1 MSNITTI
8 SNQIWSVADRL
19 RGAYKATEYG
29 HTMLPFMTLCR
40 LDSVL
45 QEQNAKGV
53 TKQSEAKDLANQ
65 FSSLSPQDLATL
77 IINKIGVPYYN
88 LSNYSF
94 ESLLKDEA
102 NIEANFQAYLDGFSE
117 EVKEILDNFTFK
129 ATVSKLI
136 KNNLLFT
143 LIKEFALMNFS
154 PKVVSNIEMG
164 NIFEELLRKFSEMTN
179 ETAGEHYTPRSI
191 VNLCVALAVQMDDEL
206 NETQAVKKIY
216 DPTCG
221 TAGMLTVADDVLKQ
235 MHPGMIT
242 ELYGQELNEESYA
255 IAKADL
261 LLKGYDSKRI
271 HLGNTLSDDR
281 LPELKADY
289 GIANPPYG
297 TSWKGDESF
306 VKAEAARGGGRFDA
320 GTPNVGD
327 GQLLFVQHL
336 IHKLNAKGRAAI
348 VLSGSPL
355 TNGDAGS
362 GESNVRKWV
371 IDNEWLV
378 AVIKLPTDM
387 FYRTNIGTYIWVID
401 KHKEDKRKGK
411 VQFIDA
417 SGQFFKMKKSL
428 GDKRNDMSDDNIE
441 WIKKLYS
448 EFDKADPE
456 FSKVVLNE
464 DLMFLKVTV
473 DVPKTDDSGD
483 FVKDKKGKIVVDKS
497 QRDSE
502 KIPFSED
509 IEAYMKR
516 EVLPHVPSAIWDE
529 GKIGVE
535 FPLDQYFYKY
545 EPLLSTEEIKA
556 DLDQSVAKIQSLMKE
571 IFG

>member
-1 MSNITTI
+1 MSNIATI
-8 SNQIWSVADRL
+8 SNQIWNVADRL

-45 QEQNAKGV
+45 QEENANGV
-53 TKQSEAKDLANQ
+53 TKQNEAKDLANQ

-77 IINKIGVPYYN
+77 IMTKIDVPYYN
-88 LSNYSF
+88 LSNYRF

-129 ATVSKLI
+129 PTVSKLV

-143 LIKEFALMNFS
+143 IIKEFALMNLS

-191 VNLCVALAVQMDDEL
+191 INLCVALAVQMDEEL
-206 NETQAVKKIY
+206 NASQAVKKIY

-235 MHPGMIT
+235 MHPDMIT

-261 LLKGYDSKRI
+261 LLKGYDSRRI

-336 IHKLNAKGRAAI
+336 IHKLNAQGRAAI

-355 TNGDAGS
+355 INGDAGS
-362 GESNVRKWV
+362 GESNIRKWI

-378 AVIKLPTDM
+378 AIIKLPTDM
-387 FYRTNIGTYIWVID
+387 FYRTNIGTYIWIID
-401 KHKEDKRKGK
+401 KHKENKRKGK

-417 SGQFFKMKKSL
+417 SAQFFKMKKSL
-428 GDKRNDMSDDNIE
+428 GDKRNDMSEDNIE

-448 EFDKADPE
+448 EFDKANPE
-456 FSKVVLNE
+456 FSKVVSNE
-464 DLMFLKVTV
+464 DLMFRKVTV
-473 DVPKTDDSGD
+473 DVPKVDENGNHI
-483 FVKDKKGKIVVDKS
+483 KDKKGKTAVDKS
-497 QRDSE
+497 KRDTE
-502 KIPFSED
+502 KVPFTED
-509 IEAYMKR
+509 IEEYMKR
-516 EVLPHVPSAIWDE
+516 EVKPHSPNATWDE
-529 GKIGVE
+529 GKIGAE
-535 FPLDQYFYKY
+535 FPVDQYFYKY
-545 EPLLSTEEIKA
+545 EPLPSTEEIETELNA
-556 DLDQSVAKIQSLMKE
+556 SVSKIQNLMKE
-571 IFG
+571 IFE